1 MQTQQQ
7 QPSKPAK
14 RMTLASVTTE
24 RRLPPVRVLIYGP
37 GGVGKTTFASA
48 AKDAIVIGAEDG
60 ADYKQ
65 VAKFPPAET
74 WQDVLDALSVLRDED
89 HPHKT
94 AVLDSVDWM
103 EQLISSHVCAKHKKE
118 SLESFGYGAG
128 FALVFDE
135 MRAFIAQLER
145 LRRDK
150 GMGIVAIAHSAV
162 KPFNNPEGE
171 NFDRYELKLQAAKN
185 ASVAGLWKEWP
196 DFMLFANFE
205 TLTSKEKNKPAKGE
219 STGERHLYTQR
230 TAAYDAKSRLA
241 LPAQLPVEWSAF
253 ARAVKEAFDA
263 EGKEQSD
270 E

>member
-7 QPSKPAK
+7 QPSKTK

-37 GGVGKTTFASA
+37 GGVGKTTFGAA
-48 AKDAIVIGAEDG
+48 AKNAVILSAEDG
-60 ADYKQ
+60 AEYLS
-65 VAKFPPAET
+65 VGRFPPAEV
-74 WQDVLDALSVLRDED
+74 WQDVLDAMTELRDGD
-89 HPHKT
+89 HKYQT
-94 AVLDSVDWM
+94 LVLDSVDWM
-103 EQLISSHVCAKHKKE
+103 EQLISSHICAKHKKE

-128 FALVFDE
+128 YGLVFDE

-150 GMGIVAIAHSAV
+150 AMGIVAIAHSAV

-171 NFDRYELKLQAAKN
+171 NFDRYELKLQASKN
-185 ASVAGLWKEWP
+185 ASVSGLWKEWP

-205 TLTSKEKNKPAKGE
+205 TVASKEKNKPAKGE
-219 STGERHLYTQR
+219 STGERFLYTQR
-230 TAAYDAKSRLA
+230 TAAYDAKSRLT

-253 ARAVKEAFDA
+253 ARAVKEAFEK
-263 EGKEQSD
+263 EGQTDGST
-270 E
+270 